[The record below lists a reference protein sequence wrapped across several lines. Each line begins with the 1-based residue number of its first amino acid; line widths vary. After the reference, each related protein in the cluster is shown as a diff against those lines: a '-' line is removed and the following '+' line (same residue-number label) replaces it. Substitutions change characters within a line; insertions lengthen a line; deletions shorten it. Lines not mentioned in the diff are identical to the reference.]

1 MSAYEVDKG
10 LGEPHRHNTSAKNKG
25 VFLSLS
31 EKTACVHS
39 MRENLNVYRLSM
51 FWQILSTTDLKIEL
65 INLIIRPEDVVT
77 Q

>member
-10 LGEPHRHNTSAKNKG
+10 LGEAHRHNTRAKNKG
-25 VFLSLS
+25 VFLS